1 MEEVGNLKAVQHTL
15 KSYENEAHWA
25 SGCSATHPSHPYLY
39 KCVKAFVH
47 PCEDLTAL
55 CAVCSRGCYQLIPVI
70 IGALQTNSWKPI
82 KAPYYVITSP
92 LSPET
97 PL

>member
-1 MEEVGNLKAVQHTL
+1 MRLTEHVDVLQD
-15 KSYENEAHWA
+15 S
-25 SGCSATHPSHPYLY
+25 HPIYPYLY
-39 KCVKAFVH
+39 KRAKAFVH
-47 PCEDLTAL
+47 PCEGLTAL
-55 CAVCSRGCYQLIPVI
+55 CAMCSRGRYQLSPVI

-82 KAPYYVITSP
+82 KATYYVITSP